1 MNPRIFGQFEFVL
14 HCAPSFSR
22 MKILLVEDEPKVAS
36 FLQKGLTE
44 QQHAV
49 DVAMDGPTGLRMA
62 LAGSHDLIILDNLLP
77 GLSGLDVCRQVRA
90 LNSAVPI
97 LMLTALG
104 ETDDKI
110 RGLDAG
116 ADDYLVKPFAFQ
128 ELLARVRA
136 LVRRRPEASSSAAIL
151 HLADLTLDPSSK
163 RVQRAGQPI
172 QLTAREF
179 SLLEYLLRHKGR
191 VISRVDILEH
201 VWETSFDTGSN
212 VIDVYINFLRKKLDK
227 DFTPKLIHTLVGMG
241 YVMKE
246 E

>member
-1 MNPRIFGQFEFVL
+1 
-14 HCAPSFSR
+14 
-22 MKILLVEDEPKVAS
+22 MKILLVEDEPKVAA
-36 FLQKGLTE
+36 FLHQGLSE
-44 QQHAV
+44 QHHQV
-49 DVAMDGPTGLRMA
+49 DLAADGLLGLR
-62 LAGSHDLIILDNLLP
+62 LAKQGGYDLLILDTLLP
-77 GLSGLDVCRQVRA
+77 GLSGLEVCRQVRA
-90 LNSAVPI
+90 QNTGVPI

-128 ELLARVRA
+128 ELLARIRA
-136 LVRRRPEASSSAAIL
+136 LTRRRHDVAPAGGVL
-151 HLADLTLDPSSK
+151 QLADLTLDPASK
-163 RVQRAGQPI
+163 LAHRAGQPI

-179 SLLEYLLRHKGR
+179 ALLEYLLRNQNR
-191 VISRVDILEH
+191 VVSRVDILEQ
-201 VWETSFDTGSN
+201 VWDTSFDTGSN

>member
-1 MNPRIFGQFEFVL
+1 
-14 HCAPSFSR
+14 

-36 FLQKGLTE
+36 FLHQGLTE
-44 QQHAV
+44 QHHTV
-49 DVAMDGPTGLRMA
+49 DLAADGVLGLR
-62 LAGSHDLIILDNLLP
+62 LAQANSYDLLILDTLLP
-77 GLSGLDVCRQVRA
+77 GLSGLEVCRQVRA
-90 LNSAVPI
+90 HDTSVPI

-128 ELLARVRA
+128 ELLARIRA
-136 LVRRRPEASSSAAIL
+136 LTRRRHDSPSANSVL
-151 HLADLTLDPSSK
+151 RLADLSLDPSRK
-163 RVQRAGQPI
+163 LVQRAGQTI

-179 SLLEYLLRHKGR
+179 ALLEYLLRSQNR
-191 VISRVDILEH
+191 VVSRVDILEH

>member
-1 MNPRIFGQFEFVL
+1 
-14 HCAPSFSR
+14 
-22 MKILLVEDEPKVAS
+22 MKILLVEDEPKVAA
-36 FLQKGLTE
+36 FLHQGLSE
-44 QQHAV
+44 QHHQV
-49 DVAMDGPTGLRMA
+49 DLAADGLLGLR
-62 LAGSHDLIILDNLLP
+62 LAKQGGYDLLILDTLLP
-77 GLSGLDVCRQVRA
+77 GLNGLEVCRQVRA
-90 LNSAVPI
+90 QNTGVPI

-128 ELLARVRA
+128 ELLARIRA
-136 LVRRRPEASSSAAIL
+136 LTRRRHDVTPAGGTL
-151 HLADLTLDPSSK
+151 QLADLTLDPASK
-163 RVQRAGQPI
+163 MVHRAGQPI

-179 SLLEYLLRHKGR
+179 ALLEYLLRNQNR
-191 VISRVDILEH
+191 VVSRVDILEQ
-201 VWETSFDTGSN
+201 VWDTSFDTGSN

>member
-1 MNPRIFGQFEFVL
+1 
-14 HCAPSFSR
+14 

-36 FLQKGLTE
+36 FLQKGLSE
-44 QQHAV
+44 QSHSV
-49 DVAMDGPTGLRMA
+49 DTAADGITGMRLA
-62 LAGSHDLIILDNLLP
+62 LGNSYDLIILDNLLP
-77 GLSGLDVCRQVRA
+77 GLSGLEVCRQVRA
-90 LNSAVPI
+90 QNSKVPI

-128 ELLARVRA
+128 ELLARIRA
-136 LVRRRPEASSSAAIL
+136 LSRRRHDPATAQAVL
-151 HLADLTLDPSSK
+151 QLADLSLDPARK
-163 RVQRAGQPI
+163 QVQRAGQTI

-179 SLLEYLLRHKGR
+179 ALLEYLLRNQGR
-191 VISRVDILEH
+191 VVSRVDILEH

-212 VIDVYINFLRKKLDK
+212 VIDVYINFLRKKIDR

-241 YVMKE
+241 YVMRE
-246 E
+246 EA

>member
-1 MNPRIFGQFEFVL
+1 
-14 HCAPSFSR
+14 
-22 MKILLVEDEPKVAS
+22 MKILLVEDEPKVAA
-36 FLQKGLTE
+36 FLHQGLTE
-44 QQHAV
+44 QQYAV
-49 DVAMDGPTGLRMA
+49 DLAPDGLVGLRMA
-62 LAGSHDLIILDNLLP
+62 LANSYDLLILDTLLP
-77 GLSGLDVCRQVRA
+77 SLSGLEVCRQVRA
-90 LNSAVPI
+90 QNPAVPI

-128 ELLARVRA
+128 ELLARIRA
-136 LVRRRPEASSSAAIL
+136 LARRRQEGPAAGAVL
-151 HLADLTLDPSSK
+151 RLADLTLDPARK
-163 RVQRAGQPI
+163 LVQRAGQAI

-179 SLLEYLLRHKGR
+179 ALLEYLLRNQGR

-212 VIDVYINFLRKKLDK
+212 VIDVYINFLRKKVDK
-227 DFTPKLIHTLVGMG
+227 DFSPKLIYTLVGMG

>member
-1 MNPRIFGQFEFVL
+1 
-14 HCAPSFSR
+14 

>member
-1 MNPRIFGQFEFVL
+1 
-14 HCAPSFSR
+14 

-36 FLQKGLTE
+36 FLHQGLTE
-44 QQHAV
+44 QHHTV
-49 DVAMDGPTGLRMA
+49 DLAADGVLGLR
-62 LAGSHDLIILDNLLP
+62 LAQTNSYDLLILDTLLP
-77 GLSGLDVCRQVRA
+77 GLSGLEVCRQVRA
-90 LNSAVPI
+90 HDTSVPI

-128 ELLARVRA
+128 ELLARIRA
-136 LVRRRPEASSSAAIL
+136 LTRRRHDSPSANSVL
-151 HLADLTLDPSSK
+151 RLADLSLDPSRK
-163 RVQRAGQPI
+163 LVQRAGQTI

-179 SLLEYLLRHKGR
+179 ALLEYLLRSQNR
-191 VISRVDILEH
+191 VVSRVDILEH

>member
-1 MNPRIFGQFEFVL
+1 
-14 HCAPSFSR
+14 

-36 FLQKGLTE
+36 FLHKGLTE
-44 QQHAV
+44 HQHTV
-49 DVAMDGPTGLRMA
+49 EVATDGPTGLRLA
-62 LAGSHDLIILDNLLP
+62 LAGTHDLIILDNLLP

-90 LNSAVPI
+90 HNPAVPI

-128 ELLARVRA
+128 ELLARLRA
-136 LVRRRPEASSSAAIL
+136 LVRRRPEASSAAVL
-151 HLADLTLDPSSK
+151 HLADLTLDPASK
-163 RVQRAGQPI
+163 RVQRAGQAI

-179 SLLEYLLRHKGR
+179 SLLEYLLRCKGR

-212 VIDVYINFLRKKLDK
+212 VIDVYINFLRKKIDK

-246 E
+246 D